1 MKVKYVVL
9 SCAAGLM
16 LCGAAVSWFGYGRQ
30 AETLARLSGQ
40 KTEGVSGR
48 NKDSDDNDSQEQ
60 SGSLGESYWAGG
72 LGRSEAES
80 SESRTGSEKI
90 ETESGEQKTESEG
103 PGTKSGEL
111 ATEGSESGTEA
122 PKDYIKWVDFDVTVQ
137 AMEDAYQ
144 QDVDS
149 YGSGQH
155 LNWIELLSYLAT
167 KYGGDFSRYKS
178 KDMQELVQA
187 LTDSGQTMA
196 AYAQGR
202 EYYPYYLEAYT
213 AVLGG
218 LVGEYEIEVP
228 AEGNP
233 EETHWEKK
241 YGLRAFSPVAK
252 GYEYSDY
259 DDFGVARS
267 YGYRRQHLGHD
278 MMGQTGTPII
288 AIESGVVEAIGWNQY
303 GGWRIGIRSFDKK
316 RYYYY
321 AHLRQNFPFNKS
333 LQEGSVVTAG
343 DVIGYMGHAGY
354 SAKENVNNIDE
365 THLHWGLQL
374 IFDESQKEGYNEIWV
389 DCYALTRF
397 LSRNRCATK
406 KNMET
411 KEYYRIYEMRIPG
424 AEQNSKETETGNK
437 LQEKDSR

>member
-9 SCAAGLM
+9 SCAVGLM
-16 LCGAAVSWFGYGRQ
+16 LCAAAVSWFGYRRQ
-30 AETLARLSGQ
+30 AETLARLGGQRAEIGTGESGP
-40 KTEGVSGR
+40 GGG
-48 NKDSDDNDSQEQ
+48 NDSQEQ
-60 SGSLGESYWAGG
+60 AGRLGESYRAEEKKDGETDTE
-72 LGRSEAES
+72 GRVQ
-80 SESRTGSEKI
+80 
-90 ETESGEQKTESEG
+90 ETESGAPETQT
-103 PGTKSGEL
+103 
-111 ATEGSESGTEA
+111 
-122 PKDYIKWVDFDVTVQ
+122 PKDYIKWVDFDITVQ
-137 AMEDAYQ
+137 ALEDAYR

-155 LNWIELLSYLAT
+155 VSWIELLAYLAT
-167 KYGGDFSRYKS
+167 KYGGDFSKYKT
-178 KDMQELVQA
+178 KDMQDLVQA

-202 EYYPYYLEAYT
+202 QYYSYYLEAYT

-233 EETHWEKK
+233 EATHWEKK

-288 AIESGVVEAIGWNQY
+288 AIESGYVEAIGWNQY

-333 LQEGSVVTAG
+333 LKEGSIVTAG
-343 DVIGYMGHAGY
+343 DVIGYMGHTGY

-374 IFDESQKEGYNEIWV
+374 IFDESQKEGNNEIWV

-411 KEYYRIYEMRIPG
+411 KEYYRIYEMRIP
-424 AEQNSKETETGNK
+424 ETESDGVD
-437 LQEKDSR
+437 LAE